1 MEHTLNWHCL
11 IQDADD
17 GDYCHE
23 RRTSVGPICLRLAEN
38 DHCSKL
44 TFVSFCA
51 AVDCNVQANLQANI
65 AAGLCLGLGQSFYI
79 PLWTGQ
85 NTALYSKLG
94 RMQISKYLA
103 LRGNL

>member
-17 GDYCHE
+17 GYYCHE
-23 RRTSVGPICLRLAEN
+23 RRTSVGPICLRLAAN

-51 AVDCNVQANLQANI
+51 AVDCNVQATLAANI
-65 AAGLCLGLGQSFYI
+65 AAGLCVGLGKSLYI
-79 PLWTGQ
+79 PPGLARTPHCTPNWD
-85 NTALYSKLG
+85 L
-94 RMQISKYLA
+94 MQISKYLA
-103 LRGNL
+103 LSGTL